1 MKYNKKSK
9 LKLATAALLMGGLF
23 NAQAFS
29 LSDYFPKDDA
39 NDDMAQEAPAENAA
53 ATTQQA
59 KPAETYKMG
68 RAEQYD
74 QWILQCAE
82 STTSGNEKCNLIHQ
96 LVNDK
101 KQQIVKIEVLKQGA
115 NNLMLFHLPLG
126 SYLPAGAVL
135 IVGEGAYKMPITV
148 CMPASC
154 KAKLP
159 LDWNLNQQLKRED
172 KAIVQLLNV
181 NQKQKINIE
190 FSLMGFSNGS
200 KEIK

>member
-1 MKYNKKSK
+1 MKYNKKLK
-9 LKLATAALLMGGLF
+9 LKLAIAALLMGGLF

-29 LSDYFPKDDA
+29 LNDYFPKDDA
-39 NDDMAQEAPAENAA
+39 NDDMAQEAPAENA

-115 NNLMLFHLPLG
+115 NNMMLFHLPLG

-135 IVGEGAYKMPITV
+135 IVGEASHKMPITV
-148 CMPASC
+148 CMPAGC
-154 KAKLP
+154 KAKLA
-159 LDWNLNQQLKRED
+159 LDWNLNQKLKRED

-181 NQKQKINIE
+181 NQQQKLNIE

>member
-9 LKLATAALLMGGLF
+9 LKLATAVLLMGGLF
-23 NAQAFS
+23 NAHAFS
-29 LSDYFPKDDA
+29 LNDYFPKDDA

-115 NNLMLFHLPLG
+115 NNLMLFHLPMG
-126 SYLPAGAVL
+126 TYLPAGAVL
-135 IVGEGAYKMPITV
+135 IVGEASHKMPITV
-148 CMPASC
+148 CMPEGC
-154 KAKLP
+154 KAKLA
-159 LDWNLNQQLKRED
+159 LDWNLNQKLKRED

-181 NQKQKINIE
+181 NQQHKLTIE

>member
-1 MKYNKKSK
+1 MKYKKSK
-9 LKLATAALLMGGLF
+9 LKLATAALLMGGLL

-29 LSDYFPKDDA
+29 LNDYFPKDDA
-39 NDDMAQEAPAENAA
+39 NDDMAQEAPVENAA

-82 STTSGNEKCNLIHQ
+82 STISGNEKCNLIHQ

-115 NNLMLFHLPLG
+115 NNLMLFHLPMG
-126 SYLPAGAVL
+126 TYLPAGAVL

-148 CMPASC
+148 CMPAGC
-154 KAKLP
+154 TAKLA
-159 LDWNLNQQLKRED
+159 LDWNLNQQLSEKI
-172 KAIVQLLNV
+172 KPLCSCSMLIKNKKSILN
-181 NQKQKINIE
+181 
-190 FSLMGFSNGS
+190 FP
-200 KEIK
+200 